1 VKRFT
6 AVPSHPLLAL
16 CTVAALACAVPHAAF
31 AQDEGG
37 LYIANS
43 SFSFEQA
50 ANRGLAQN
58 PRGQRFFL
66 LALPPHTQV
75 LTKTAPQAAAATR
88 GRVTAGGGLLLVC
101 QREIDNRAIDAA
113 ALVPGVVRV
122 RGFPPAGSTALPDG
136 ERYFPDENPDT
147 LPRSN
152 EALRRLR
159 AACS

>member
-1 VKRFT
+1 MKSAT
-6 AVPSHPLLAL
+6 ATTMHRLVRRCA
-16 CTVAALACAVPHAAF
+16 AALLGCALAQSAI

-37 LYIANS
+37 LYIASS

-66 LALPPHTQV
+66 LALPPHTQA
-75 LTKTAPQAAAATR
+75 LTMTAPQAAAATR
-88 GRVTAGGGLLLVC
+88 GRVTAGGGVLLVC
-101 QREIDNRAIDAA
+101 QRELDNRAVDAA
-113 ALVPGVVRV
+113 ALVPGVVKV
-122 RGFPPAGSTALPDG
+122 RGFPPPGSNALPDG

>member
-1 VKRFT
+1 MRRAT
-6 AVPSHPLLAL
+6 ATMSHLLIRRCA
-16 CTVAALACAVPHAAF
+16 AALLGCTLAQAAL

-37 LYIANS
+37 LYIAGS

-58 PRGQRFFL
+58 PQGQRFFV

-75 LTKTAPQAAAATR
+75 LTRTAPQAAAATR
-88 GRVTAGGGLLLVC
+88 GRVTAGGGVLLVC
-101 QREIDNRAIDAA
+101 QREIDNRTVDAA
-113 ALVPGVVRV
+113 ALVPGVVKV
-122 RGFPPAGSTALPDG
+122 RGFPPPGSTALPDG
-136 ERYFPDENPDT
+136 ERYFAGEDPAN

>member
-1 VKRFT
+1 VKRLT

-122 RGFPPAGSTALPDG
+122 RGFPPAGSNVLPDG
-136 ERYFPDENPDT
+136 ERYFPDEDPDT